1 MIRLHRRDHRG
12 QSLVEFALI
21 LLPLL
26 MLLIGIID
34 VGRAIHGFNTVAN
47 ASREA
52 ARYAIVDQTSLEVV
66 QTALDSAAGLDLDA
80 TDVTFTTCAVKFCQV
95 SVTVSWDY
103 TPVTPLIGE
112 LFDPSISSTTSMP
125 VEVVNP

>member
-1 MIRLHRRDHRG
+1 MRLHRSRRRG
-12 QSLVEFALI
+12 QSLVEFALV

-26 MLLIGIID
+26 MLLVGIID
-34 VGRAIHGFNTVAN
+34 VGRAIYGFNTVAN

-52 ARYAIVDQTSLEVV
+52 ARYAIVDQTAVEVV
-66 QTALDSAAGLDLDA
+66 QTAVESGAALDLDA
-80 TDVTFTTCAVKFCQV
+80 TDVAFTTCAIKFCQV

-103 TPVTPLIGE
+103 VPVTPLIGD
-112 LFDPSISSTTSMP
+112 LFNPTISSTTSMP

>member
-1 MIRLHRRDHRG
+1 MRLHGGERRG
-12 QSLVEFALI
+12 QSLVEFALV

-34 VGRAIHGFNTVAN
+34 VGRAIYGFNTVAN

-52 ARYAIVDQTSLEVV
+52 ARYAIVDQSALEVV
-66 QTALDSAAGLDLDA
+66 QTALDSAAALDLDA
-80 TDVTFTTCAVKFCQV
+80 TDVAFTTCAAKFCQV

-103 TPVTPLIGE
+103 TPVTPLIGD
-112 LFDPSISSTTSMP
+112 LFNPTISSTTSMP

>member
-1 MIRLHRRDHRG
+1 MRIHRGKSRG
-12 QSLVEFALI
+12 QSLVEFALV

-34 VGRAIHGFNTVAN
+34 VGRAIYGFNTVAN

-52 ARYAIVDQTSLEVV
+52 ARYAIVDQTAGEVV
-66 QTALDSAAGLDLDA
+66 QTAVESAAALDLDA
-80 TDVTFTTCAVKFCQV
+80 TDVAFTTCAVKFCQL

-103 TPVTPLIGE
+103 TPVTPLIGDM
-112 LFDPSISSTTSMP
+112 FNPTISSTTSMP